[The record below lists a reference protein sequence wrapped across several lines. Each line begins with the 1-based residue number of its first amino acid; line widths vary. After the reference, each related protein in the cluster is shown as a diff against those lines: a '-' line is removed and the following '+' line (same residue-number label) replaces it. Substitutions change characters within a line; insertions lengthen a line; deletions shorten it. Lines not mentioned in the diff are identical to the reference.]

1 MCISSSIHSCT
12 RHASPA
18 APHVGSISSSSSS
31 SSSRPRPKPKLKPNP
46 KQKADTEA
54 GVVPVAEKQ
63 AGSQPDRL
71 LLSGTLKQQFWELEV
86 AGENPCKT
94 VTQAVRVHHQQWQS
108 LCLMPPVPPWRL
120 SAAPMAPET
129 VAPLVVPPVVPQPL
143 APRLVPAIVS
153 QVLPRR
159 VPAIVSQVLPRR
171 VPAIMTRER
180 SARN

>member
-1 MCISSSIHSCT
+1 M
-12 RHASPA
+12 
-18 APHVGSISSSSSS
+18 
-31 SSSRPRPKPKLKPNP
+31 
-46 KQKADTEA
+46 
-54 GVVPVAEKQ
+54 VPVAEKQ

-153 QVLPRR
+153 QVLPRSAGDCVAGIAEESAGDYDAGKVCEELSLTYRCRSTHALSDVKVRLYVPTVRLIEYTYSR
-159 VPAIVSQVLPRR
+159 VVAPR
-171 VPAIMTRER
+171 
-180 SARN
+180 SWH